1 MSYVIWTDAKE
12 YFDEDA
18 VELSGGEIDIVRM
31 TEFIDYVEKQLDNEL
46 RRYMTAPV
54 DETES
59 PDAYAQ
65 VQKICAMQSAAMY
78 LRWANSA
85 EGTNESSWWASEL
98 DKMAEKAVA
107 LLTTGRSE
115 PTDAQDAT
123 SPLQYVPT
131 DGKAESSTE
140 PDPLFTRSQV
150 PGGSEAW

>member
-31 TEFIDYVEKQLDNEL
+31 TEFIDRVEQQLDNRL
-46 RRYMTAPV
+46 RRYMTVPV

-59 PDAYAQ
+59 PGAFAQ
-65 VQKICAMQSAAMY
+65 VKDVCAMQSAAMY
-78 LRWANSA
+78 LRWAYSA
-85 EGTNESSWWASEL
+85 EGNDESTWWAGEL
-98 DKMAEKAVA
+98 DRMAEIQITA
-107 LLTTGRSE
+107 LTTGRSA
-115 PTDAQDAT
+115 PTDAEDAT

-131 DGKAESSTE
+131 DGKAQSSTA
-140 PDPLFTRSQV
+140 PDALFTRSQV